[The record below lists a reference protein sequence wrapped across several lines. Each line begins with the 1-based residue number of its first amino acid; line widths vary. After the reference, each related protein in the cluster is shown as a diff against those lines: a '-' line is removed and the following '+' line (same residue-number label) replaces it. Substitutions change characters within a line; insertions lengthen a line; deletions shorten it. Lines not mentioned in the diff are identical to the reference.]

1 MREARYWFGVMVII
15 FFLADLGFTE
25 SQLPGG
31 FVIDNFDKGTLN
43 DTPKWWTFG
52 NVQCTCTEAT
62 APRRGL
68 YALRVKGTADNYY
81 VGGIGTYIGKDL
93 PEVNT
98 IAMEILGN
106 GLQSGR
112 IKIELY
118 QNDRGNWQ
126 MEQDAVGNPLYDAC
140 FEFEL
145 CVDWHDWRTID
156 IPLQLF
162 KHSNPGVGADTL
174 KLGYADGNGGLLQYQ
189 LVFIAPSATGNVNI
203 GIDNI
208 RLYWKNSGS

>member
-1 MREARYWFGVMVII
+1 MRGGMSL
-15 FFLADLGFTE
+15 FLAMGILFILIVAFGFAE
-25 SQLPGG
+25 PNG
-31 FVIDNFDKGTLN
+31 FLLDNFDKGTIN

-52 NVQCTCTEAT
+52 NVRCSFTEAT

-68 YALRVKGTADNYY
+68 YVLRVNGVADNYY

-98 IAMEILGN
+98 IAMDVLGN

-126 MEQDAVGNPLYDAC
+126 MEQDAIGAPLYNAR

-145 CVDWHDWRTID
+145 NVDWNDWRNVE

-162 KHSNPGVGADTL
+162 KHSNPGVGTDTM
-174 KLGYADGNGGLLQYQ
+174 KLGFADGTGGLLQYQ
-189 LVFIAPSATGNVNI
+189 LIFIAPAATGNVNI

-208 RLYWKNSGS
+208 RLYNKSTGS